1 MHDTAA
7 AGGYPLDSSRAGGPQ
22 LEITAPGPCGRRTAR
37 RPGTAGAWSL
47 PPAPGPIYGGPAP
60 SGRAK
65 DERTDGQ
72 RRSRTATSHRP
83 PACASLAAGAS
94 RNAEAAPRPRID
106 SYTQTRTPWGHLFAD
121 SHLASKPGGL
131 GPAARSQLGC
141 GRRRAASRPWR
152 NGDSDSP
159 GRPVRGRCGSPTKA
173 LTRGLLACP
182 ATPAVT

>member
-1 MHDTAA
+1 MPLLTRMHDTAA
-7 AGGYPLDSSRAGGPQ
+7 AGGYPLDSSGAGGPQ
-22 LEITAPGPCGRRTAR
+22 LEITAPGPCGRR
-37 RPGTAGAWSL
+37 S
-47 PPAPGPIYGGPAP
+47 PAP

-72 RRSRTATSHRP
+72 RRSRTVTSHRP

-131 GPAARSQLGC
+131 GPARSQLGC